1 MSKHLQRELDIVQR
15 ELLALFAMVE
25 ETIDNA
31 IRALNERRLDL
42 AEQVLAGDDE
52 IDRREVHIEEEC
64 LKILALH
71 QPVAVDLRRV
81 ATVIKINTDLERIAD
96 LAQNIAERAQFLASR
111 SAFPIPAKLGRMVNA
126 ATQMVR
132 DALGSFINLDAETAR
147 RVCVQDDEVDQCNR
161 EIIAELYRLMCGHP
175 EMVEPAMHCF
185 SATRHVERIADHATN
200 IAEDVIYL
208 IEGEIV
214 RHRHDGIHLPHGTS
228 SNRRTQS

>member
-1 MSKHLQRELDIVQR
+1 MSKHLQRDLENVQR
-15 ELLALFAMVE
+15 ELLALFTIVE

-52 IDRREVHIEEEC
+52 IDQREVHIEDEC

-81 ATVIKINTDLERIAD
+81 ATVIKINTYLERIAD
-96 LAQNIAERAQFLASR
+96 LAQNIAERAQFLATQPS
-111 SAFPIPAKLGRMVNA
+111 FPIPSQLQRMVNL

-132 DALGSFINLDAETAR
+132 DALASFVSLDAQAAR
-147 RVCVQDDEVDQCNR
+147 RVCLADDQVDECNR
-161 EIIAELYRLMCGHP
+161 EIIDELYHLMQVHP
-175 EMVEPAMHCF
+175 EMVKPAMHCF
-185 SATRHVERIADHATN
+185 SASRYVERIADHATN

-208 IEGEIV
+208 IEGDIV
-214 RHRHDGIHLPHGTS
+214 RHRHDIVNSAIPS
-228 SNRRTQS
+228 PRS